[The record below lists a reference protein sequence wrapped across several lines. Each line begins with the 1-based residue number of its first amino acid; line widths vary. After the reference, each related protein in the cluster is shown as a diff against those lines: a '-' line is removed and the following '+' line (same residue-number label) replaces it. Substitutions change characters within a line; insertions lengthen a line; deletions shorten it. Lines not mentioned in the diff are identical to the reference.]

1 MICGYPVWVVFLMGC
16 GVFLASF
23 VDAIGGGGGLISL
36 PTYLLA
42 GLPMHQ
48 ALGTGKLS
56 SCLGTSASTF
66 RYIKNKCVDWK
77 LGLPSIPLALIG
89 AYFGTSL
96 QLALDEKYLKY
107 LLVIVLP
114 IVAAVMFKQK
124 SFPEERGDIPFGKQ
138 SAIVW
143 SAAFILGA
151 YDGFYGPG
159 SGTFML
165 LCFCNLA
172 KIDLRS
178 ASGNVKI
185 VNFSSNVGALVTS
198 FIAGTV
204 LIPIGLITAVFAF
217 AGHYIGAGLTIKNG
231 TKVVRP
237 IILVVLTLLMAKLI
251 LGFFGIEI

>member
-1 MICGYPVWVVFLMGC
+1 MICGYPIWVVFLMGC

-36 PTYLLA
+36 PVYLLS

-107 LLVIVLP
+107 LLLIVLP

-124 SFPEERGDIPFGKQ
+124 KFPEERGDIPFWKQ
-138 SAIVW
+138 SCIVW
-143 SAAFILGA
+143 IAAFILGA

-165 LCFCNLA
+165 LCFCHLA
-172 KIDLRS
+172 KMDLRS

-185 VNFSSNVGALVTS
+185 VNFSSNVGALATS
-198 FIAGTV
+198 LMAGYV
-204 LIPIGLITAVFAF
+204 LVPVGLIAAVFSI

-231 TKVVRP
+231 AKIVRP
-237 IILVVLTLLMAKLI
+237 VILVVLALLAVKVLTE
-251 LGFFGIEI
+251 LF

>member
-1 MICGYPVWVVFLMGC
+1 MICGYPIWVVFLMGC

-36 PTYLLA
+36 PVYLLS

-77 LGLPSIPLALIG
+77 VGLPSVPLALIG

-107 LLVIVLP
+107 LLLFVLP
-114 IVAAVMFKQK
+114 GVAAVMFKQK
-124 SFPEERGDIPFGKQ
+124 TFPEERGNIPFWKQ
-138 SAIVW
+138 GTIVW
-143 SAAFILGA
+143 VASFVLGA

-165 LCFCNLA
+165 LCFCHLA
-172 KIDLRS
+172 KMDLRS

-204 LIPIGLITAVFAF
+204 LVPIGLITAVFAF

-231 TKVVRP
+231 SKAVRP
-237 IILVVLTLLMAKLI
+237 IILLVLGLLMAKLI
-251 LGFFGIEI
+251 WEFIGA